1 MSTLAELG
9 EEYLAAS
16 VRLRLGIE
24 RLEARLATLERTEE
38 RLALE
43 HDLRLLWQMQRE
55 TREVGEFVRHYYERG
70 YYRNRKYTL

>member
-24 RLEARLATLERTEE
+24 RLEARLATLERAEE

-43 HDLRLLWQMQRE
+43 HDLRLLRQMQRE
-55 TREVGEFVRHYYERG
+55 TREVGEVVRHYYERG

>member
-43 HDLRLLWQMQRE
+43 HDLRLLRQMQRE